1 MYSKA
6 VSLFAL
12 TEELENPCAE
22 HMVNCVRLMTRI
34 ICYFGFLMMPVI
46 TVSEDST
53 HTKS

>member
-22 HMVNCVRLMTRI
+22 HIVNCIRLVTGI
-34 ICYFGFLMMPVI
+34 IYYLGFLMMPVI
-46 TVSEDST
+46 AMSEDST

>member
-1 MYSKA
+1 MYLKA

-22 HMVNCVRLMTRI
+22 HIVNCVRLVTGI
-34 ICYFGFLMMPVI
+34 ICYFEFLMMPVI
-46 TVSEDST
+46 TMSEDSP